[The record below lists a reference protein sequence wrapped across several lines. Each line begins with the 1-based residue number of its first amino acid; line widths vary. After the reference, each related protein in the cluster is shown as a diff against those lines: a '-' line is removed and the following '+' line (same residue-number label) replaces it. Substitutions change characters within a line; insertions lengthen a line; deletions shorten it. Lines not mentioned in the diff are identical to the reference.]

1 MNKRTITLILV
12 AYLTIIWAAVIFR
25 IDQFP
30 LTWVLMYSEY
40 EPRET
45 ISVKV
50 WDKDKDKKG
59 FKVTYR
65 DGSTGYISSK
75 DLNIPKPN
83 FRRLY
88 YTAIFETVPQR
99 TKTGNI
105 DLGTINR
112 WIRGLDE
119 DQPRFAVDWEW
130 RLFWTLNKTLGH
142 EPSDPKFI
150 IRIEA
155 DHQNRVYR
163 KQDLLRQDVGNVQ
176 IDTQRALIEWRDE
189 WLPKVETWRSLTSSA
204 ELGINFSLQGFQGKA
219 LACCGCTLD
228 AGFCFFTPIN
238 LPPSCLLT
246 L

>member
-1 MNKRTITLILV
+1 MIRLLLIPLHQREYSYGYPGRLITGNVAVNKRTITLILV
-12 AYLTIIWAAVIFR
+12 VYLTIIWAAVIFR

-30 LTWVLMYSEY
+30 LTWVLMYSVY

-59 FKVTYR
+59 FNVTYR
-65 DGSTGYISSK
+65 DGSTGYVSFK

-88 YTAIFETVPQR
+88 YTAIFETVPPKRKQ
-99 TKTGNI
+99 GNI
-105 DLGTINR
+105 DQGRINR
-112 WIRGLDE
+112 WIRGLDDDE
-119 DQPRFAVDWEW
+119 TRFAVDWEW

-163 KQDLLRQDVGNVQ
+163 KKDLLRQDVGNVQ
-176 IDTQRALIEWRDE
+176 IDTQRAVIEWRDE
-189 WLPKVETWRSLTSSA
+189 WLPRWKHGVL
-204 ELGINFSLQGFQGKA
+204 
-219 LACCGCTLD
+219 
-228 AGFCFFTPIN
+228 
-238 LPPSCLLT
+238 
-246 L
+246 